1 MKDFRRPPQ
10 DEVDRI
16 NRIQQKRFDQSYQLF
31 EPPLPKGVPERLEKI
46 VAAAAIREGDTV
58 LDVGTGTGILIPLI
72 KDYRPGRV
80 IACDLSEAMLK
91 QLETNYP
98 GVETIQA
105 DVRDLTLQNGVID
118 VVFINACYPNIADKA
133 GAFTNMARVLKPEGR
148 IVISHPLGKAFVDK
162 LRPGASYPLDD
173 FPSKAEALR
182 LFSPYGFG
190 VGLLVDD
197 PELYILTLIK
207 LKK

>member
-10 DEVDRI
+10 DEIDRI

-46 VAAAAIREGDTV
+46 VAAATIREGDTV

-72 KDYRPGRV
+72 KNYRPGRV

-91 QLETNYP
+91 QLETNYS

-133 GAFTNMARVLKPEGR
+133 GTFTNMARILRPAGR
-148 IVISHPLGKAFVDK
+148 VIISHPLGKAFVETLK
-162 LRPGASYPLDD
+162 RGASYPLDD
-173 FPSKAEALR
+173 FPSKSDATH
-182 LFSPYGFG
+182 LFSPYGFK
-190 VGLLVDD
+190 VKAYVDE
-197 PELYILTLIK
+197 PKLYILTL
-207 LKK
+207 LKPN